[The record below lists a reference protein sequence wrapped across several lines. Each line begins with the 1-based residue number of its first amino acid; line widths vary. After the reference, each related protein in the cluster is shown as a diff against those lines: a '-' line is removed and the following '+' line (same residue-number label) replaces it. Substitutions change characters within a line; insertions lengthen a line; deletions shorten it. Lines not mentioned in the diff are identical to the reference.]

1 MAKAPRVTVPVVQ
14 VHAPGDWLVPLD
26 AARALFGRF
35 SGRKVMLEL
44 RGGHNDVGV
53 ADEAV
58 ARALAQ
64 IWPAPGS

>member
-1 MAKAPRVTVPVVQ
+1 

-26 AARALFGRF
+26 AARVLFGRF
-35 SGRKVMLEL
+35 PGRKVMLEP
-44 RGGHNDVGV
+44 RGGHNDVGI

-64 IWPAPGS
+64 IWPGP

>member
-1 MAKAPRVTVPVVQ
+1 
-14 VHAPGDWLVPLD
+14 
-26 AARALFGRF
+26 
-35 SGRKVMLEL
+35 MLEL

-64 IWPAPGS
+64 IWPGPG